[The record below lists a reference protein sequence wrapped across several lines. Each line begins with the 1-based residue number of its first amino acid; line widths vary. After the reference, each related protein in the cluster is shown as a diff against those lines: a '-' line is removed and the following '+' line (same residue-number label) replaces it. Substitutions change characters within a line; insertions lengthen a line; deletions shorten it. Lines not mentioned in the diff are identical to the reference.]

1 MKAKLVASIERNK
14 GLVDWLR
21 KARPFQFPATIHQSL
36 NPLFRFLIALL
47 FTFPSLGNAQEQPL
61 VSAKRPL
68 VYQIPIKE
76 QIEPALLYVVRRGV
90 TEAKKEKADAIVF
103 VMDTP
108 GGGVKESREIINLI
122 GQIDVPVYTFVE
134 KDAYSAGAII
144 ALATK
149 HIYMAPGGVIG
160 AATPLVMSPFG
171 GVEKMPD
178 AVEEKMTSAVAAMVR
193 AAAEQGGHDP
203 QLGEAMVRREL
214 GYTVGT
220 NVFSKAGE
228 LLTLT
233 ASEAEGILSE
243 GTVKDVAAMLEKAG
257 LPNAEI
263 KTLEVTPAERIA
275 RFIAAFAPI
284 LLMIG
289 LGGIYIEI
297 KTPGFGLPG
306 ILGTTALVL
315 FFFGHHIAGLA
326 GMEDVVIFII
336 GFTLLFIEV
345 FVTPGF
351 GVLGV
356 SGIALI
362 LISLLNAMTWKVP
375 GHFWPAFN
383 DSTLQ
388 LAIGNLAM
396 GMTGTAVVGFFAG
409 KYLPHSR
416 VFRPMVL
423 GQQTTRAEGFTAA
436 HDRSEL
442 LGKEG
447 VAEMNLRPA
456 GRALFGDD
464 RVNVIARGEFI
475 EKGSIV
481 RVIETSGSRIVV
493 EKV

>member
-1 MKAKLVASIERNK
+1 MKAY
-14 GLVDWLR
+14 
-21 KARPFQFPATIHQSL
+21 RPFIVILLAALILPGAGNSQS
-36 NPLFRFLIALL
+36 I
-47 FTFPSLGNAQEQPL
+47 
-61 VSAKRPL
+61 SADTGKKPL
-68 VYQIPIKE
+68 VYQIPIQD

-90 TEAKKEKADAIVF
+90 AEAAREKAAAIVF
-103 VMDTP
+103 VMNTP
-108 GGGVKESREIINLI
+108 GGGVKEAREIISLI

-144 ALATK
+144 ALSTK
-149 HIYMAPGGVIG
+149 HIYMAPGSVIG

-178 AVEEKMTSAVAAMVR
+178 AIEEKMTSAVAALVR

-214 GYTVGT
+214 GYTAGT
-220 NVFSKAGE
+220 NVLSKAGE

-233 ASEAEGILSE
+233 DSEARGILSE
-243 GTVKDVAAMLEKAG
+243 GTVADVPAMLKAAG
-257 LPNAEI
+257 LPDAEI
-263 KTLEVTPAERIA
+263 KTLEVTPAEKIA

-326 GMEDVVIFII
+326 GMEDIILFIVGFSLLLVEIFILPGHI
-336 GFTLLFIEV
+336 V
-345 FVTPGF
+345 F
-351 GVLGV
+351 GV
-356 SGIALI
+356 SGIGLI
-362 LISLLNAMTWKVP
+362 LISLLNAMTWKIP
-375 GHFWPAFN
+375 GHFWPSLS
-383 DSTLQ
+383 DSTWHY
-388 LAIGNLAM
+388 AIGNLAL
-396 GMTGTAVVGFFAG
+396 GLTGTVALGIFAG
-409 KYLPHSR
+409 KYLPKSR
-416 VFRPMVL
+416 VLRPMVL
-423 GQQTTRAEGFTAA
+423 SQQTNRAAGFTAA
-436 HDRSEL
+436 HDRSDL

-447 VAEMNLRPA
+447 IAEMNLRPA
-456 GRALFGDD
+456 GRALFGND

-475 EKGSIV
+475 EKGSAV

-493 EKV
+493 EKT

>member
-1 MKAKLVASIERNK
+1 
-14 GLVDWLR
+14 
-21 KARPFQFPATIHQSL
+21 L
-36 NPLFRFLIALL
+36 NPLLRFLIGLL
-47 FTFPSLGNAQEQPL
+47 FLLPTLGNAQGQAPA
-61 VSAKRPL
+61 SARKPL

-90 TEAKKEKADAIVF
+90 TEAKKEKADAVVF

-108 GGGVKESREIINLI
+108 GGGVKEAREIISLI

-149 HIYMAPGGVIG
+149 HIYMAPGSVIG
-160 AATPLVMSPFG
+160 AATPRTMTPFG
-171 GVEKMPD
+171 GVEKLPD
-178 AVEEKMTSAVAAMVR
+178 AIEEKMTSAVAALVR

-203 QLGEAMVRREL
+203 RLGEAMVRREL
-214 GYTVGT
+214 GYTAGT
-220 NVFSKAGE
+220 NVLSKAGE

-243 GTVKDVAAMLEKAG
+243 GTVKDVTEMLEKSG
-257 LPNAEI
+257 LPDAEI
-263 KTLEVTPAERIA
+263 KTLEVTSAERIA

-306 ILGTTALVL
+306 ILGAAALVL

-326 GMEDVVIFII
+326 GMEDVIIFII

-351 GVLGV
+351 GVLGI

-375 GHFWPAFN
+375 GHFLP
-383 DSTLQ
+383 SLGEITLQ
-388 LAIGNLAM
+388 HALGSLAM
-396 GMTGTAVVGFFAG
+396 GMVGTVAVGFLAG
-409 KYLPHSR
+409 KYLPKSR
-416 VFRPMVL
+416 VLRPMVL
-423 GQQTTRAEGFTAA
+423 GQQTSRAEGFTAA
-436 HDRSEL
+436 HDQSEL

-447 VAEMNLRPA
+447 VAEMNLHPA
-456 GRALFGDD
+456 GRAMFGED
-464 RVNVIARGEFI
+464 RVNVITRGEFI
-475 EKGSIV
+475 EKGAAV

-493 EKV
+493 EKLSAGV

>member
-1 MKAKLVASIERNK
+1 MKAYRRFIVILLA
-14 GLVDWLR
+14 
-21 KARPFQFPATIHQSL
+21 A
-36 NPLFRFLIALL
+36 LFFA
-47 FTFPSLGNAQEQPL
+47 G
-61 VSAKRPL
+61 SAGYSFAEADRRPL
-68 VYQIPIKE
+68 VYQIPIKD
-76 QIEPALLYVVRRGV
+76 QIEPALLYVIRRGV

-108 GGGVKESREIINLI
+108 GGGIKEAREIISLI

-134 KDAYSAGAII
+134 KEAYSAGAII
-144 ALATK
+144 ALATP
-149 HIYMAPGGVIG
+149 HIYMAPGSVIG
-160 AATPLVMSPFG
+160 AATPLMMGPIG
-171 GVEKMPD
+171 GIEKLPE
-178 AVEEKMTSAVAAMVR
+178 AIEEKMTSAVAAMVR

-203 QLGEAMVRREL
+203 RLGEAMVRREL
-214 GYTVGT
+214 GYTSGT
-220 NVFSKAGE
+220 NVLSKAGE

-233 ASEAEGILSE
+233 ASEAEGILSK

-257 LPNAEI
+257 LPDAEI

-306 ILGTTALVL
+306 IIGTAALVL

-326 GMEDVVIFII
+326 GLEDVVIFII

-351 GVLGV
+351 GVLGI

-362 LISLLNAMTWKVP
+362 LFSLFSAMTWKIP
-375 GHFWPAFN
+375 GHFWPALDGN
-383 DSTLQ
+383 TLQ
-388 LAIGNLAM
+388 HALSNLAL
-396 GMTGTAVVGFFAG
+396 GMAGTVALGFFAG
-409 KYLPHSR
+409 KYLPESR
-416 VFRPMVL
+416 IFRPMVL
-423 GQQTTRAEGFTAA
+423 GQNAGKTEGFTAA
-436 HDRSEL
+436 HDRSDL
-442 LGKEG
+442 LDKQGI
-447 VAEMNLRPA
+447 AEMNLHPA
-456 GRALFGDD
+456 GRALFGGE

-475 EKGSIV
+475 EKGSAV

>member
-1 MKAKLVASIERNK
+1 MLLRIRIMKAKPLLIV
-14 GLVDWLR
+14 
-21 KARPFQFPATIHQSL
+21 SL
-36 NPLFRFLIALL
+36 LL
-47 FTFPSLGNAQEQPL
+47 TFPMVGTSQDISSN
-61 VSAKRPL
+61 VRKTPL
-68 VYQIPIKE
+68 VYQIPIKD

-90 TEAKKEKADAIVF
+90 TEAKKEKADAVVF

-108 GGGVKESREIINLI
+108 GGGVKEAREIITLI

-149 HIYMAPGGVIG
+149 HIYMAPGSVIG
-160 AATPLVMSPFG
+160 AATPLVMTPFG
-171 GVEKMPD
+171 GVEKLPD
-178 AVEEKMTSAVAAMVR
+178 AIEEKMTSAVAALVR

-203 QLGEAMVRREL
+203 RLGEAMVRREL
-214 GYTVGT
+214 GYTSGT
-220 NVFSKAGE
+220 NVLSKAGE

-243 GTVKDVAAMLEKAG
+243 GTVKDVTAMLEKAG
-257 LPNAEI
+257 LPDAEI
-263 KTLEVTPAERIA
+263 KTLEVTSAERIA

-306 ILGTTALVL
+306 ILGTAALVL

-326 GMEDVVIFII
+326 GMEDVVICII

-375 GHFWPAFN
+375 GHFLPSLG
-383 DSTLQ
+383 DSTFQNALSS
-388 LAIGNLAM
+388 LAL
-396 GMTGTAVVGFFAG
+396 GMVGTVVVGFLAG
-409 KYLPHSR
+409 KYLPKSKL
-416 VFRPMVL
+416 FRPMVL

-436 HDRSEL
+436 HDQSEL

-464 RVNVIARGEFI
+464 RVNVITRGEFI
-475 EKGSIV
+475 EKGASV

-493 EKV
+493 EKI

>member
-1 MKAKLVASIERNK
+1 MKAKQL
-14 GLVDWLR
+14 
-21 KARPFQFPATIHQSL
+21 
-36 NPLFRFLIALL
+36 LIVSLL
-47 FTFPSLGNAQEQPL
+47 FVFPIFGKSEIN
-61 VSAKRPL
+61 VSNPRKVPL
-68 VYQIPIKE
+68 VYKIPIKD

-90 TEAKKEKADAIVF
+90 TEAKKEKADAVVF

-108 GGGVKESREIINLI
+108 GGGVKEAREIISLI

-134 KDAYSAGAII
+134 KAAYSAGAII

-149 HIYMAPGGVIG
+149 HIYMAPGSVIG
-160 AATPLVMSPFG
+160 AATPLMMSPFG
-171 GVEKMPD
+171 GVEKLPD
-178 AVEEKMTSAVAAMVR
+178 AVEEKMTSAVAALVR

-214 GYTVGT
+214 GYTAGT
-220 NVFSKAGE
+220 NVLSKAGE

-257 LPNAEI
+257 LPDAEI
-263 KTLEVTPAERIA
+263 KTLEVTSAERIA

-306 ILGTTALVL
+306 IAGTAALVL

-351 GVLGV
+351 GVLGI

-362 LISLLNAMTWKVP
+362 LFSLLSAMTWKIP
-375 GHFWPAFN
+375 GNFWPAL
-383 DSTLQ
+383 DGGTLQ
-388 LAIGNLAM
+388 HALGTLAL
-396 GMTGTAVVGFFAG
+396 GMAGTAALGFFAG
-409 KYLPHSR
+409 KYLPKSR
-416 VFRPMVL
+416 VFRPLVL
-423 GQQTTRAEGFTAA
+423 EQQTDRAEGFTAA
-436 HDRSEL
+436 KDHSEL

-447 VAEMNLRPA
+447 VAEMNLHPA
-456 GRALFGDD
+456 GRALFGGE
-464 RVNVIARGEFI
+464 RVNVITRGEFI
-475 EKGSIV
+475 ESGSTV
-481 RVIETSGSRIVV
+481 RVIESRGSHIVV
-493 EKV
+493 ERV

>member
-1 MKAKLVASIERNK
+1 MN
-14 GLVDWLR
+14 GQ
-21 KARPFQFPATIHQSL
+21 KARYPAVIQQSI
-36 NPLFRFLIALL
+36 NPLLRFLIGLL
-47 FTFPSLGNAQEQPL
+47 LTLPAFGNAQEQAPVLTKKPL
-61 VSAKRPL
+61 I
-68 VYQIPIKE
+68 YQIPIKK
-76 QIEPALLYVVRRGV
+76 QIEPALLYVVRRGI

-108 GGGVKESREIINLI
+108 GGGVNEAREIISLI

-149 HIYMAPGGVIG
+149 HIYMAPGSVIG
-160 AATPLVMSPFG
+160 AATPLMMSPFG
-171 GVEKMPD
+171 GVEKMPE
-178 AVEEKMTSAVAAMVR
+178 AIEEKMTSAVAALVR

-220 NVFSKAGE
+220 NVLSKAGK

-257 LPNAEI
+257 LPDAEI

-289 LGGIYIEI
+289 LGGIYIEV

-306 ILGTTALVL
+306 IAGAAALVL
-315 FFFGHHIAGLA
+315 FFFGHHLAGLA
-326 GMEDVVIFII
+326 GMEDIIIFII
-336 GFTLLFIEV
+336 GFTLLILEV

-351 GVLGV
+351 GVLGI

-362 LISLLNAMTWKVP
+362 LVSLLNAMTWKMP
-375 GHFWPAFN
+375 GHFWPAF
-383 DSTLQ
+383 DDGTLHH
-388 LAIGNLAM
+388 AIGNLAL
-396 GMTGTAVVGFFAG
+396 GLIGTVVLGFLAG
-409 KYLPHSR
+409 KYLPRSR
-416 VFRPMVL
+416 VFRPML
-423 GQQTTRAEGFTAA
+423 LDQQSGRTTMPEHANLT
-436 HDRSEL
+436 
-442 LGKEG
+442 GKTG
-447 VAEMNLRPA
+447 VAEMNLHPA
-456 GRALFGDD
+456 GRALFGDE
-464 RVNVIARGEFI
+464 RVSVITRGEFI
-475 EKGSIV
+475 DEGSAVRIV
-481 RVIETSGSRIVV
+481 EVHGNRIVV
-493 EKV
+493 EKI

>member
-1 MKAKLVASIERNK
+1 MKAQR
-14 GLVDWLR
+14 
-21 KARPFQFPATIHQSL
+21 T
-36 NPLFRFLIALL
+36 LIVILLAALIL
-47 FTFPSLGNAQEQPL
+47 SSAGNAQETG
-61 VSAKRPL
+61 KKPL
-68 VYQIPIKE
+68 VYQIPIKN

-90 TEAKKEKADAIVF
+90 TEAKKEKADAVLF

-108 GGGVKESREIINLI
+108 GGGVKEAREIISLI

-149 HIYMAPGGVIG
+149 HIYMAPGSVIG
-160 AATPLVMSPFG
+160 AATPLMMSPFG
-171 GVEKMPD
+171 GVEKLPD
-178 AVEEKMTSAVAAMVR
+178 AVEEKMTSAVAALVR

-214 GYTVGT
+214 EYTVGT
-220 NVFSKAGE
+220 NVLSKEGE

-257 LPNAEI
+257 LPDAEI
-263 KTLEVTPAERIA
+263 RELTVTPAERIA

-306 ILGTTALVL
+306 IAGTAALVL

-326 GMEDVVIFII
+326 GLEDVILFII

-351 GVLGV
+351 GVLGI

-362 LISLLNAMTWKVP
+362 LFSLLSAMTWKIP
-375 GHFWPAFN
+375 GHFWPAL
-383 DSTLQ
+383 DGGTLQ
-388 LAIGNLAM
+388 HALGTLAL
-396 GMTGTAVVGFFAG
+396 GMAGTAALGFFAG
-409 KYLPHSR
+409 KYLPTSR

-423 GQQTTRAEGFTAA
+423 GQSTNRNEGFTASP
-436 HDRSEL
+436 DRNDL

-447 VAEMNLRPA
+447 VAEMNLHPA
-456 GRALFGDD
+456 GRALFGVE
-464 RVNVIARGEFI
+464 RVNVITRGEFI
-475 EKGSIV
+475 ESSSTV
-481 RVIETSGSRIVV
+481 RVIESRGSHIVV
-493 EKV
+493 ERV

>member
-1 MKAKLVASIERNK
+1 MKAYRSLVVILLAFVIFPLIGKTADNTSEP
-14 GLVDWLR
+14 R
-21 KARPFQFPATIHQSL
+21 KT
-36 NPLFRFLIALL
+36 
-47 FTFPSLGNAQEQPL
+47 
-61 VSAKRPL
+61 PL
-68 VYQIPIKE
+68 VYQIPIKD

-90 TEAKKEKADAIVF
+90 TEAKKEKADAVVF

-108 GGGVKESREIINLI
+108 GGGVKEAREIISLI

-149 HIYMAPGGVIG
+149 HIYMAPGSVIG
-160 AATPLVMSPFG
+160 AATPLVMTPFG
-171 GVEKMPD
+171 GVEKLPD
-178 AVEEKMTSAVAAMVR
+178 AIEEKMTSSVAALVR

-203 QLGEAMVRREL
+203 RLGEAMVRREL
-214 GYTVGT
+214 GYTAGT
-220 NVFSKAGE
+220 NVLSKAGE

-243 GTVKDVAAMLEKAG
+243 GTVRDVAAMLEKAG
-257 LPNAEI
+257 LPDAEI
-263 KTLEVTPAERIA
+263 KTLEVTSAERIA

-306 ILGTTALVL
+306 ILGTAALVL

-326 GMEDVVIFII
+326 GMEDIVLFII

-356 SGIALI
+356 GGIALM
-362 LISLLNAMTWKVP
+362 LFSLFSAMTWKTP
-375 GHFWPAFN
+375 GHFWPAFG

-388 LAIGNLAM
+388 NALSSLAL
-396 GMTGTAVVGFFAG
+396 GMVGTVMLGFFAG
-409 KYLPHSR
+409 KYLPKSR
-416 VFRPMVL
+416 VLRPMVL

-436 HDRSEL
+436 HDQSEL

-447 VAEMNLRPA
+447 VTEMNLRPA

-464 RVNVIARGEFI
+464 RVNVITRGEFI
-475 EKGSIV
+475 EKGSAV

>member
-1 MKAKLVASIERNK
+1 MKAKQL
-14 GLVDWLR
+14 
-21 KARPFQFPATIHQSL
+21 
-36 NPLFRFLIALL
+36 LIVSLL
-47 FTFPSLGNAQEQPL
+47 FVFPMVGNSQEISSN
-61 VSAKRPL
+61 VRKTPL
-68 VYQIPIKE
+68 VYQIPIKD

-90 TEAKKEKADAIVF
+90 TEAKKEKADAVVF

-108 GGGVKESREIINLI
+108 GGGVKEAREIISLI

-149 HIYMAPGGVIG
+149 HIYMAPGSVIG
-160 AATPLVMSPFG
+160 AATPLVMNPLG
-171 GVEKMPD
+171 GVEKLPD
-178 AVEEKMTSAVAAMVR
+178 AIEEKMTSSVAALVR

-203 QLGEAMVRREL
+203 RLGEAMVRREL
-214 GYTVGT
+214 GYTAGT
-220 NVFSKAGE
+220 NVLSKEGE

-233 ASEAEGILSE
+233 ASEAEGILSD

-257 LPNAEI
+257 LPDAEI
-263 KTLEVTPAERIA
+263 KTLEVTSAERIA

-306 ILGTTALVL
+306 ILGTAALIL

-326 GMEDVVIFII
+326 GIEDIVLFII

-351 GVLGV
+351 GVLGM

-375 GHFWPAFN
+375 GNFLPSLGE
-383 DSTLQ
+383 STLQ
-388 LAIGNLAM
+388 HALSSLAL
-396 GMTGTAVVGFFAG
+396 GMVGTVAVGFLAG
-409 KYLPHSR
+409 KYLPKSKL
-416 VFRPMVL
+416 FRPMVL

-436 HDRSEL
+436 HDQSEL

-456 GRALFGDD
+456 GRAMFGED
-464 RVNVIARGEFI
+464 RVNVITRGEFI
-475 EKGSIV
+475 EKGAAV

-493 EKV
+493 EKISAEV

>member
-1 MKAKLVASIERNK
+1 MKAY
-14 GLVDWLR
+14 
-21 KARPFQFPATIHQSL
+21 RPFIV
-36 NPLFRFLIALL
+36 ILL
-47 FTFPSLGNAQEQPL
+47 AFAFFSMFGNAQQISSDIRK
-61 VSAKRPL
+61 VPL
-68 VYQIPIKE
+68 VYQIPIKD

-90 TEAKKEKADAIVF
+90 TEAKKEKADAVVF

-108 GGGVKESREIINLI
+108 GGGVKEAREIISLI

-149 HIYMAPGGVIG
+149 HIYMAPGSVIG
-160 AATPLVMSPFG
+160 AATPLTMSPFG
-171 GVEKMPD
+171 GVEKLPD
-178 AVEEKMTSAVAAMVR
+178 AIEEKMTSAVAALVR

-203 QLGEAMVRREL
+203 RLGEAMVRREL
-214 GYTVGT
+214 GYTAGT
-220 NVFSKAGE
+220 NVLSKAGE

-257 LPNAEI
+257 LANAEI
-263 KTLEVTPAERIA
+263 RELTVTPAEKIA
-275 RFIAAFAPI
+275 RFIAMFAPI

-306 ILGTTALVL
+306 ILGTAALVL

-326 GMEDVVIFII
+326 GMEDIIIFII
-336 GFTLLFIEV
+336 GFTLIFIEV
-345 FVTPGF
+345 FITPGF
-351 GVLGV
+351 GLPGFL
-356 SGIALI
+356 GIAMVLF
-362 LISLLNAMTWKVP
+362 SLLNAMTWKVP
-375 GHFWPAFN
+375 GHFLPSPN
-383 DSTLQ
+383 DITLQ
-388 LAIGNLAM
+388 LALRNLAM
-396 GMTGTAVVGFFAG
+396 GLSGTVVLGLFAG
-409 KYLPHSR
+409 KYLPKSR
-416 VFRPMVL
+416 VLRPMVL

-436 HDRSEL
+436 HDQSEL

-447 VAEMNLRPA
+447 VTEMNLRPA

-464 RVNVIARGEFI
+464 RVNVISRGEFI
-475 EKGSIV
+475 EKGAAV

>member
-1 MKAKLVASIERNK
+1 MKAYSLLVVSLLAVLMFATPCGHCSAQAEP
-14 GLVDWLR
+14 LSLR
-21 KARPFQFPATIHQSL
+21 SGPMVGTSQENSSTIRK
-36 NPLFRFLIALL
+36 N
-47 FTFPSLGNAQEQPL
+47 
-61 VSAKRPL
+61 PL
-68 VYQIPIKE
+68 VYKIPIKD

-90 TEAKKEKADAIVF
+90 MEAKKEKADAVVF

-108 GGGVKESREIINLI
+108 GGGVKEAREIISLI

-149 HIYMAPGGVIG
+149 HIYMAPGSVIG
-160 AATPLVMSPFG
+160 AATPLMMSPFG
-171 GVEKMPD
+171 GFEKMPD
-178 AVEEKMTSAVAAMVR
+178 AIEEKMTSAVAALVR

-203 QLGEAMVRREL
+203 QLGEAMVRRGME
-214 GYTVGT
+214 YTVGT
-220 NVFSKAGE
+220 NVLSKAGE

-243 GTVKDVAAMLEKAG
+243 GTVKDVTAMLEKAG
-257 LPNAEI
+257 LPDAEI
-263 KTLEVTPAERIA
+263 KTLEVTSAERIA

-306 ILGTTALVL
+306 ILGTAALVL

-326 GMEDVVIFII
+326 GMEEVVIFII

-345 FVTPGF
+345 FITPGF
-351 GVLGV
+351 GVLGI
-356 SGIALI
+356 SGIALM
-362 LISLLNAMTWKVP
+362 LFSLLSAMTWKVP
-375 GHFWPAFN
+375 GHFPPTF
-383 DSTLQ
+383 DLHTLQ
-388 LAIGNLAM
+388 VAIRNLAV
-396 GMTGTAVVGFFAG
+396 GATGTIALGFFAG
-409 KYLPHSR
+409 KFLPKSR
-416 VFRPMVL
+416 VIRPLVL
-423 GQQTTRAEGFTAA
+423 GQSASKAEGFTAA
-436 HDRSEL
+436 KDHIEL

-447 VAEMNLRPA
+447 VAEMNLHPA

-464 RVNVIARGEFI
+464 RVNVITRGEFI
-475 EKGSIV
+475 EKGSTV
-481 RVIETSGSRIVV
+481 RVIETSGSHIVV

>member
-1 MKAKLVASIERNK
+1 MKAY
-14 GLVDWLR
+14 
-21 KARPFQFPATIHQSL
+21 RPFIVILLAALILPGAGNSQS
-36 NPLFRFLIALL
+36 I
-47 FTFPSLGNAQEQPL
+47 
-61 VSAKRPL
+61 SADTGEKPL
-68 VYQIPIKE
+68 VYQIPIQD

-90 TEAKKEKADAIVF
+90 AEAAREKAAAIVF
-103 VMDTP
+103 VMNTP
-108 GGGVKESREIINLI
+108 GGGVKEAREIISLI

-144 ALATK
+144 ALSTK
-149 HIYMAPGGVIG
+149 HIYMAPGSVIG

-178 AVEEKMTSAVAAMVR
+178 AIEEKMTSAVAALVR

-214 GYTVGT
+214 GYTAGT
-220 NVFSKAGE
+220 NVLSKAGE

-233 ASEAEGILSE
+233 DSEARGILSE
-243 GTVKDVAAMLEKAG
+243 GTVADVPAMLKAAG
-257 LPNAEI
+257 LPDAEI
-263 KTLEVTPAERIA
+263 KTLEVTPAEKIA

-326 GMEDVVIFII
+326 GMEDIILFIVGFSLLLVEIFILPGHI
-336 GFTLLFIEV
+336 V
-345 FVTPGF
+345 F
-351 GVLGV
+351 GV
-356 SGIALI
+356 SGIGLI
-362 LISLLNAMTWKVP
+362 LISLLNAMTWKIP
-375 GHFWPAFN
+375 GHFWPSLS
-383 DSTLQ
+383 DSTWHY
-388 LAIGNLAM
+388 AIGNLAL
-396 GMTGTAVVGFFAG
+396 GLTGTVALGIFAG
-409 KYLPHSR
+409 KYLPKSR
-416 VFRPMVL
+416 VLRPMVL
-423 GQQTTRAEGFTAA
+423 SQQTNRAAGFTAA
-436 HDRSEL
+436 HDRSDL

-447 VAEMNLRPA
+447 IAEMNLRPA
-456 GRALFGDD
+456 GRALFGND

-475 EKGSIV
+475 EKGSAV

-493 EKV
+493 EKT

>member
-1 MKAKLVASIERNK
+1 MDRWMRAQNTRS
-14 GLVDWLR
+14 
-21 KARPFQFPATIHQSL
+21 PAVIRQSL
-36 NPLFRFLIALL
+36 NPLLRFLIGLL
-47 FTFPSLGNAQEQPL
+47 FLLPTLGNAQGQAPA
-61 VSAKRPL
+61 SARKPL

-90 TEAKKEKADAIVF
+90 TEAKKEKADAVVF

-108 GGGVKESREIINLI
+108 GGGVKEAREIISLI

-149 HIYMAPGGVIG
+149 HIYMAPGSVIG
-160 AATPLVMSPFG
+160 AATPLTMTPFG
-171 GVEKMPD
+171 GVEKLPD
-178 AVEEKMTSAVAAMVR
+178 AIEEKMTSAVAALVR

-203 QLGEAMVRREL
+203 RLGEAMVRREL
-214 GYTVGT
+214 GYTAGT
-220 NVFSKAGE
+220 NVLSKAGE

-243 GTVKDVAAMLEKAG
+243 GTVKDVTEMLEKSG
-257 LPNAEI
+257 LPDAEI
-263 KTLEVTPAERIA
+263 KTLEVTSAERIA

-306 ILGTTALVL
+306 ILGAAALVL

-326 GMEDVVIFII
+326 GMEDVIIFII
-336 GFTLLFIEV
+336 GFTLLLIEV

-351 GVLGV
+351 GVLGI

-375 GHFWPAFN
+375 GHFLP
-383 DSTLQ
+383 SLGEITLQ
-388 LAIGNLAM
+388 HALGSLAM
-396 GMTGTAVVGFFAG
+396 GMVGTVAVGFLAG
-409 KYLPHSR
+409 KYLPKSR
-416 VFRPMVL
+416 VLRPMVL
-423 GQQTTRAEGFTAA
+423 GQQTSRAEGFTAA
-436 HDRSEL
+436 HDQSEL

-447 VAEMNLRPA
+447 VAEMNLHPA
-456 GRALFGDD
+456 GRAMFGED
-464 RVNVIARGEFI
+464 RVNVITRGEFI
-475 EKGSIV
+475 EKGAAV

-493 EKV
+493 EKLSAGV

>member
-1 MKAKLVASIERNK
+1 MTSGFYYRAQRTRLQKIVLTVGADGGRACTECHT
-14 GLVDWLR
+14 GLVL
-21 KARPFQFPATIHQSL
+21 L
-36 NPLFRFLIALL
+36 RFLIGMLL
-47 FTFPSLGNAQEQPL
+47 TFPTLGNAQENSSN
-61 VSAKRPL
+61 VRKTPL
-68 VYQIPIKE
+68 VYQIPIKD

-90 TEAKKEKADAIVF
+90 TEAKKEKADAVVF

-108 GGGVKESREIINLI
+108 GGGVKEAREIISLI

-149 HIYMAPGGVIG
+149 HIYMAPGSVIG

-171 GVEKMPD
+171 GVEKLPD
-178 AVEEKMTSAVAAMVR
+178 AIEEKMTSAVAALVR

-203 QLGEAMVRREL
+203 RLGEAMVRREL
-214 GYTVGT
+214 GYTSGT
-220 NVFSKAGE
+220 NVLSKAGE

-243 GTVKDVAAMLEKAG
+243 GTVKDVTAMLEKAG
-257 LPNAEI
+257 LPDAEI
-263 KTLEVTPAERIA
+263 KTLEVTSAERIA

-306 ILGTTALVL
+306 ILGASALVL

-326 GMEDVVIFII
+326 GMEDVIIFII

-351 GVLGV
+351 GVLGI

-375 GHFWPAFN
+375 GHFLPALG
-383 DSTLQ
+383 DSTFQNALSS
-388 LAIGNLAM
+388 LAL
-396 GMTGTAVVGFFAG
+396 GMVGTVVVGFLAG
-409 KYLPHSR
+409 KYLPKSKL
-416 VFRPMVL
+416 FRPMVL

-436 HDRSEL
+436 HDQSEL
-442 LGKEG
+442 LGREG
-447 VAEMNLRPA
+447 VAEMNLHPA
-456 GRALFGDD
+456 GRALFGED
-464 RVNVIARGEFI
+464 RVNVITRGEFI
-475 EKGSIV
+475 EKGATV
-481 RVIETSGSRIVV
+481 RVIETSGSRIIV

>member
-1 MKAKLVASIERNK
+1 MKAY
-14 GLVDWLR
+14 
-21 KARPFQFPATIHQSL
+21 RPFIVILLATLIFPMIGRTADEISKPQK
-36 NPLFRFLIALL
+36 I
-47 FTFPSLGNAQEQPL
+47 
-61 VSAKRPL
+61 PL

-90 TEAKKEKADAIVF
+90 TEAKKQKADAVVF

-108 GGGVKESREIINLI
+108 GGGVKEAREIISLI
-122 GQIDVPVYTFVE
+122 GQIDAPVYTFVE

-149 HIYMAPGGVIG
+149 HIYMAPGSVIG
-160 AATPLVMSPFG
+160 AATPLLMSPFG
-171 GVEKMPD
+171 GIEKMPE
-178 AVEEKMTSAVAAMVR
+178 AVEEKMTSAVAALVR

-214 GYTVGT
+214 GYKVGT
-220 NVFSKAGE
+220 NVLSKTGE

-233 ASEAEGILSE
+233 DREAEGILSE

-263 KTLEVTPAERIA
+263 RTLEVTPAEKIA

-306 ILGTTALVL
+306 ITGTAALVL

-326 GMEDVVIFII
+326 GMEDIVIFII

-351 GVLGV
+351 GILGI

-362 LISLLNAMTWKVP
+362 LIALLNAMTWKLP
-375 GHFWPAFN
+375 GHFLPSFSDN
-383 DSTLQ
+383 TLQ
-388 LAIGNLAM
+388 LAIGNLAL
-396 GMTGTAVVGFFAG
+396 GLAGTIVLGFFAG
-409 KYLPHSR
+409 KYLPQSR
-416 VFRPMVL
+416 LFSPMIL
-423 GQQTTRAEGFTAA
+423 KQRTDRAAGFTTA
-436 HDRSEL
+436 SERTDL

-447 VAEMNLRPA
+447 IAEMNLCPA
-456 GRALFGDD
+456 GRVLFDGD
-464 RVNVIARGEFI
+464 RVNVITRGEFV
-475 EKGSIV
+475 ENGAAV
-481 RVIETSGSRIVV
+481 RVIETNGSHILV
-493 EKV
+493 EKI

>member
-1 MKAKLVASIERNK
+1 MDQWMNEQ
-14 GLVDWLR
+14 
-21 KARPFQFPATIHQSL
+21 KARYPAVIQQPL
-36 NPLFRFLIALL
+36 NPLLRFLIGLL
-47 FTFPSLGNAQEQPL
+47 LTLPALGNAQGQAL
-61 VSAKRPL
+61 VSARKPL

-90 TEAKKEKADAIVF
+90 IEAKKEKADAVVF

-108 GGGVKESREIINLI
+108 GGGVKEAREIISLI

-160 AATPLVMSPFG
+160 AATPLMMSPFG
-171 GVEKMPD
+171 GVEKMPE
-178 AVEEKMTSAVAAMVR
+178 AIEEKMTSAVAALVR

-220 NVFSKAGE
+220 NVLSKAGE

-257 LPNAEI
+257 LPDAEI

-306 ILGTTALVL
+306 ILGTAALVL
-315 FFFGHHIAGLA
+315 FFFGHHLAGLA
-326 GMEDVVIFII
+326 GMEDVIIFII
-336 GFTLLFIEV
+336 GFTLLFLEV
-345 FVTPGF
+345 FVVPGF
-351 GVLGV
+351 GVLGI

-362 LISLLNAMTWKVP
+362 LVSLLNAMTWKVP
-375 GHFWPAFN
+375 GHFWPTFN
-383 DSTLQ
+383 DGTLQ
-388 LAIGNLAM
+388 HAIGTLAL
-396 GMTGTAVVGFFAG
+396 GLTGTAVAGYLAG
-409 KYLPHSR
+409 KYLPASR
-416 VFRPMVL
+416 VFRPML
-423 GQQTTRAEGFTAA
+423 IDQQSGNSTAQEV
-436 HDRSEL
+436 SNL
-442 LGKEG
+442 TGKTG
-447 VAEMNLRPA
+447 VAEMNLHPA

-464 RVNVIARGEFI
+464 RVNVITRGEFI
-475 EKGSIV
+475 GKGSAV
-481 RVIETSGSRIVV
+481 RVIETQGNRIVV
-493 EKV
+493 EKI